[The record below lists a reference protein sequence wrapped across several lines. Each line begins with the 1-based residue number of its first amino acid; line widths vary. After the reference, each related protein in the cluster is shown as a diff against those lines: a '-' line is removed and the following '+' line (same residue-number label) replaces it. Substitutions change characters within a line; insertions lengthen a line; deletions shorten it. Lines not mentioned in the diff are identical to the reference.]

1 MEQLRKPLVDIWAS
15 FGVGTLALVL
25 FPVPVAWGRG
35 SESFVLML
43 WLLHSYK
50 ESCPVLDAMGLSLL
64 FLFQWKASTAM
75 SPG

>member
-35 SESFVLML
+35 SESFILML
-43 WLLHSYK
+43 WLLHS
-50 ESCPVLDAMGLSLL
+50 
-64 FLFQWKASTAM
+64 
-75 SPG
+75 